1 MKNLMCAISIVAL
14 FLSVTS
20 CAVNKAAGNWD
31 YSVTGTPQGDY
42 SGVMVITQEK
52 SGYTGK
58 LTGQTGEIPFD
69 KLSYD
74 KKQGKLSGNFY
85 FSGYPLSLTATV
97 VKDEMKGAISTGDME
112 FPLTASRKK

>member
-1 MKNLMCAISIVAL
+1 MKNFISTVSIIAL
-14 FLSVTS
+14 FLSATS
-20 CAVNKAAGNWD
+20 CAVNKAAGSWD

-42 SGVMVITQEK
+42 SGVMVITQDK
-52 SGYTGK
+52 TGYAGK

-69 KLSYD
+69 KVSYD

-97 VKDEMKGAISTGDME
+97 IKDAMKGSISTGDME
-112 FPLTASRKK
+112 FPLTANRKK